1 MNNAPLKKPGF
12 FPSAEIEVAEALMK
26 LAKTLKL
33 KKGSLQGG
41 RSYNF
46 SVLVLSEQDN
56 IRATASIIVEVES
69 LGPLAK
75 LSASKITFGTKNNI
89 VLDATLSEDRDN
101 SHGDLKVGSY
111 CNVNLH

>member
-1 MNNAPLKKPGF
+1 MDDLSKKN
-12 FPSAEIEVAEALMK
+12 S
-26 LAKTLKL
+26 KTLKL

-56 IRATASIIVEVES
+56 IRATASILVEVES

-75 LSASKITFGTKNNI
+75 LAASKLTYGTKNNI

-101 SHGDLKVGSY
+101 SLGELKVGVFNI
-111 CNVNLH
+111 NVF

>member
-1 MNNAPLKKPGF
+1 MEDLSKKN
-12 FPSAEIEVAEALMK
+12 SK
-26 LAKTLKL
+26 KLKL

-56 IRATASIIVEVES
+56 IRATASILVEVES

-75 LSASKITFGTKNNI
+75 LGASKITYGTKNNI

-101 SHGDLKVGSY
+101 SLGELKVVVL
-111 CNVNLH
+111 NIRIFIFLIEF

>member
-1 MNNAPLKKPGF
+1 MIYLKIKILQYYNFSQYFWTTDGPVEDL
-12 FPSAEIEVAEALMK
+12 SK
-26 LAKTLKL
+26 KNSKKLKL

-56 IRATASIIVEVES
+56 IRATASILVEVES

-75 LSASKITFGTKNNI
+75 LAASKITYGTKNNI

-101 SHGDLKVGSY
+101 SLGELKV
-111 CNVNLH
+111 VI